1 VTRPNPAQIVGGLLL
16 LLIVALFS
24 MELLHA
30 AGSDACPAGPNCY
43 PWGAEGPTA
52 GVWSYASKTNY
63 LIRGAAQLVL
73 VLGTG
78 LFLIWRAGRDA
89 PFSRLERLAPCAALA
104 ASALLAFA

>member
-63 LIRGAAQLVL
+63 LIRGSAQLAL
-73 VLGTG
+73 VLGAG
-78 LFLIWRAGRDA
+78 LFLIRRAGREA
-89 PFSRLERLAPCAALA
+89 PFSSIERAGAFAALGA
-104 ASALLAFA
+104 AMLLAFV